1 METINERLARF
12 VDHIGRSQPNGKG
25 IPEVARKAGLDPNT
39 LRIVLKVGASKPS
52 YDTLSMI
59 LGGYPI
65 LSADWLMLGNGEMVR
80 GAVAPM
86 TPVIA
91 APAPDYSTAAGT
103 LETVYLSVLKEQIQD
118 LKADKSR
125 LLDENT
131 SLRDANRVLLGKPSN
146 NPDAAS
152 PLVLALP
159 KPAPIGPRFDAPRP
173 LLSVQRR
180 GRSRAAGLLK

>member
-1 METINERLARF
+1 MEPTIGMRIRQLRDSRQLSVVTFAKLA
-12 VDHIGRSQPNGKG
+12 G
-25 IPEVARKAGLDPNT
+25 I
-39 LRIVLKVGASKPS
+39 KPS
-52 YDTLSMI
+52 AVYGLESGANKPSLETVAALRQSFPG
-59 LGGYPI
+59 LNTE
-65 LSADWLMLGNGEMVR
+65 WLQFGEGEMFSR
-80 GAVAPM
+80 GLA
-86 TPVIA
+86 PVIA

-159 KPAPIGPRFDAPRP
+159 KPAPIGPRFDAARP